1 MRDNRH
7 LAPTESKRYYAPV
20 LSMLLFI
27 PMLLLTMVVNPF
39 ASSNKAY
46 EGIFFIAV
54 LAVYFLTFGVAY
66 LLEVWVGNRNNV

>member
-1 MRDNRH
+1 MRDHRNVAH
-7 LAPTESKRYYAPV
+7 SESKRYYAPV
-20 LSMLLFI
+20 MSMLLFI

-46 EGIFFIAV
+46 EGIFFITV

-66 LLEVWVGNRNNV
+66 LLEVWVGNRTNV